1 MTTSASTGSDG
12 YNVPVRARQQA
23 AEDAAKEPQRTQP
36 EISDYERD
44 YNERQA
50 EKAAKLQRDIAA
62 GRLVQK

>member
-1 MTTSASTGSDG
+1 MRGYTGG
-12 YNVPVRARQQA
+12 AIQYNVPVRARQTA
-23 AEDAAKEPQRTQP
+23 AEDAAREPRQTQP